1 MVLSANF
8 NIIADR
14 FLFLKSKLRLHLIL
28 AVSTFLAL
36 GACSIFKL
44 PKDLGYGVLN
54 YDDLEVVRDGLPT
67 YLLLVDGA
75 LITYP
80 KSRNLLLTAASL
92 NSAYSGVFIEDEERK
107 LKMTEKAFEFSLRA
121 ICLYEEQT
129 CQIKSMPFKDFE
141 ALVLSFD
148 RKKDLP
154 YLYSLASNWTGY
166 IQLTTDD
173 YNSIAQLARVEFIMK
188 RVVELDES
196 YESGM
201 ALVYLGAINS
211 IVPPSLGGKPEVAKK
226 YFEDAIAVS
235 EGKNLIAKVIYA
247 EKYARLVFNE
257 ELHNRLLNEVIASPS
272 EVQGLTLQNEY
283 AKQEAKRLLADGEDY
298 F

>member
-1 MVLSANF
+1 M
-8 NIIADR
+8 
-14 FLFLKSKLRLHLIL
+14 
-28 AVSTFLAL
+28 
-36 GACSIFKL
+36 KL
-44 PKDLGYGVLN
+44 PRDLGYGVLN
-54 YDDLEVVRDGLPT
+54 YNDLEVVRDGLPT

-92 NSAYSGVFIEDEERK
+92 NSAYSGVFVTDEARK
-107 LKMTEKAFEFSLRA
+107 LKMTGKAFEFSLRA
-121 ICLYEEQT
+121 ICLYEEQA

-141 ALVLSFD
+141 ALILSFD
-148 RKKDLP
+148 KEKDLP
-154 YLYSLASNWTGY
+154 YLYSVASNWTGY
-166 IQLTTDD
+166 IQLTADD

-188 RVVELDES
+188 RIVELDES

-211 IVPPSLGGKPEVAKK
+211 IVPPLLGGKPEVAKK

-235 EGKNLIAKVIYA
+235 EGKNLIAKVLYA
-247 EKYARLVFNE
+247 EKYARLVFNK
-257 ELHNRLLNEVIASPS
+257 ELHNRLLNEVLASPS
-272 EVQGLTLQNEY
+272 EVHGLTLQNEY
-283 AKQEAKRLLADGEDY
+283 AKQEAKRLLAEGKDY